1 MRPRSTIGSMNAE
14 TLPRDASAAVDAW
27 RPMAFGLRPARHVEN
42 PVVEPAWG
50 GPRVLVL
57 VDRESVEARDEYG
70 SGQAIRDDLRAA
82 LVAAL
87 AATGTTTALI
97 DGHLTSAVVHD
108 TTGVSVGFE
117 VLDEVRPADVGRQML
132 LGGGSRRDRRRDRI
146 EADMAR
152 RALPPA
158 DEPVALVAIDLLWI
172 DDDALIDVP
181 LLERKRLLEAA
192 IKESDL
198 VRVSPH
204 VRPPIEAW
212 YGQWRAFGFHEVAVR
227 DANSRYRPGERSD
240 AWATA
245 MIPRR

>member
-1 MRPRSTIGSMNAE
+1 MNAGA
-14 TLPRDASAAVDAW
+14 LPRNAVAAVETW
-27 RPMAFGLRPARHVEN
+27 RPMAFGLKPARHVDN
-42 PVVEPAWG
+42 PVIEPAWG

-57 VDRESVEARDEYG
+57 VDRDTVEARDESG
-70 SGQAIRDDLRAA
+70 SSQAIRDDLRAE

-97 DGHLTSAVVHD
+97 DGHLTAAVVND

-117 VLDEVRPADVGRQML
+117 ILDELRPAEVGRQLIM
-132 LGGGSRRDRRRDRI
+132 GGGSRRDRKRDRI
-146 EADMAR
+146 EADIAR
-152 RALPPA
+152 RAPPPA

-172 DDDALIDVP
+172 DDDPLIDVP

-192 IKESDL
+192 LRESLL

-212 YGQWRAFGFHEVAVR
+212 YGQWRAFGFHEIAVR
-227 DANSRYRPGERSD
+227 DANSRYKPGERSD

-245 MIPRR
+245 LIPRR

>member
-1 MRPRSTIGSMNAE
+1 MNVE
-14 TLPRDASAAVDAW
+14 TRPRDAAAAAASW
-27 RPMAFGLRPARHVEN
+27 RPMGFGLRPARHVDN

-57 VDRESVEARDEYG
+57 VAGDTVEARDEYG
-70 SGQAIRDDLRAA
+70 SPRAIRDDLRAA
-82 LVAAL
+82 LGAAL
-87 AATGTTTALI
+87 GATGTTTALL
-97 DGHLTSAVVHD
+97 DGHLTAAVVTD

-117 VLDEVRPADVGRQML
+117 ILDEVRPADVGRQML
-132 LGGGSRRDRRRDRI
+132 MGGGSRRDRRRDRI

-152 RALPPA
+152 RAAPPV

-172 DDDALIDVP
+172 DDDSLIDVP

-192 IKESDL
+192 IAESDL

-212 YGQWRAFGFHEVAVR
+212 YGQWRAFGFREVAVR

>member
-1 MRPRSTIGSMNAE
+1 MG
-14 TLPRDASAAVDAW
+14 
-27 RPMAFGLRPARHVEN
+27 FGLLPARRVEN
-42 PVVEPAWG
+42 PVIEPAWG
-50 GPRVLVL
+50 GPRVLAL
-57 VDRESVEARDEYG
+57 VAGDTVEVRDEYG
-70 SGQAIRDDLRAA
+70 SGQAVRDDLRAA
-82 LVAAL
+82 LIAAL
-87 AATGTTTALI
+87 AATGTATALI
-97 DGHLTSAVVHD
+97 DGHLTAAVVHD

-117 VLDEVRPADVGRQML
+117 VLDQLRPADVGRQML
-132 LGGGSRRDRRRDRI
+132 MGGGGRRDRRRDRI

-152 RALPPA
+152 RTLPPV
-158 DEPVALVAIDLLWI
+158 DEPVALVAIDLIWI
-172 DDDALIDVP
+172 DDDPLIDVP

-192 IKESDL
+192 LQESDL